1 MVLDK
6 LIIKKT
12 KYEALIDDSNTL
24 KNYYL
29 KYKLN
34 KINEKINYL
43 ESEAKEKFFSRTP
56 KLFIRSKEY
65 ALYKA
70 IKKRDSMVLK
80 GVDEYADHIDIY
92 DRYID
97 NLKNKSF
104 KEAKNSFSI
113 DKSKQRRKLILT
125 GNIIGTILL
134 ICMPIFVY
142 QFFNALYTIIDQI
155 ICAKISTDAQ
165 NAVSSISQIKNTISA
180 FGGGLA
186 AGGGVLISRYYG
198 KGNVVAARHASS
210 NLFFMSLLMSGILM
224 LILIPLAVPI
234 MELCQVAPASV
245 ELGKTYFRLQLFELA
260 FISINNV
267 FIGLE
272 KAKGNSKIALY
283 LNILVITLKLSF
295 TVFFIYGLKLKDIK
309 YVEIATIIGQ
319 AALTMI
325 GLFKLFSRS
334 NILCLSIKMMVPVG
348 IYVKPILILSIPI
361 FLGKFVM
368 SLGKVVVNGMCGRY
382 WNVATDGLI
391 VGTLGVSNN
400 MSGLVTSPTN
410 SFEEG
415 ESSIVS
421 QNVGAKNMKRALKVF
436 WRTLGLA
443 AVISILGY
451 VLMRFILL
459 NQITD
464 LFTSADEKSEAYKE
478 MVRKIFK
485 WDSLSILALGINA
498 AVLGLLYGFGQ
509 TGLSTILN
517 LSRIGSRI
525 IILFCLH
532 KFFPDLSP
540 TFCAGLSMGISNM
553 LILFLSALFLLI
565 FLLNVKKKGYK
576 GMRFSDPEPE
586 FVELSLKDSQE
597 DSGLEKPN
605 EKLETNKV

>member
-1 MVLDK
+1 MIRLVLDK

-65 ALYKA
+65 ALYKT

-80 GVDEYADHIDIY
+80 GVDEYAEHIDIY

-198 KGNVVAARHASS
+198 NGNVVAARHASS

-245 ELGKTYFRLQLFELA
+245 ELGKTYFRLQLIELA
-260 FISINNV
+260 FVSINNV

-272 KAKGNSKIALY
+272 KAKGNSKIAL
-283 LNILVITLKLSF
+283 
-295 TVFFIYGLKLKDIK
+295 
-309 YVEIATIIGQ
+309 
-319 AALTMI
+319 
-325 GLFKLFSRS
+325 
-334 NILCLSIKMMVPVG
+334 
-348 IYVKPILILSIPI
+348 
-361 FLGKFVM
+361 
-368 SLGKVVVNGMCGRY
+368 
-382 WNVATDGLI
+382 
-391 VGTLGVSNN
+391 
-400 MSGLVTSPTN
+400 
-410 SFEEG
+410 
-415 ESSIVS
+415 
-421 QNVGAKNMKRALKVF
+421 
-436 WRTLGLA
+436 
-443 AVISILGY
+443 
-451 VLMRFILL
+451 
-459 NQITD
+459 
-464 LFTSADEKSEAYKE
+464 
-478 MVRKIFK
+478 
-485 WDSLSILALGINA
+485 
-498 AVLGLLYGFGQ
+498 
-509 TGLSTILN
+509 
-517 LSRIGSRI
+517 
-525 IILFCLH
+525 
-532 KFFPDLSP
+532 
-540 TFCAGLSMGISNM
+540 
-553 LILFLSALFLLI
+553 
-565 FLLNVKKKGYK
+565 
-576 GMRFSDPEPE
+576 
-586 FVELSLKDSQE
+586 
-597 DSGLEKPN
+597 
-605 EKLETNKV
+605 

>member
-1 MVLDK
+1 M
-6 LIIKKT
+6 
-12 KYEALIDDSNTL
+12 
-24 KNYYL
+24 
-29 KYKLN
+29 
-34 KINEKINYL
+34 
-43 ESEAKEKFFSRTP
+43 
-56 KLFIRSKEY
+56 
-65 ALYKA
+65 
-70 IKKRDSMVLK
+70 
-80 GVDEYADHIDIY
+80 
-92 DRYID
+92 
-97 NLKNKSF
+97 
-104 KEAKNSFSI
+104 
-113 DKSKQRRKLILT
+113 
-125 GNIIGTILL
+125 
-134 ICMPIFVY
+134 
-142 QFFNALYTIIDQI
+142 
-155 ICAKISTDAQ
+155 
-165 NAVSSISQIKNTISA
+165 
-180 FGGGLA
+180 
-186 AGGGVLISRYYG
+186 
-198 KGNVVAARHASS
+198 NV
-210 NLFFMSLLMSGILM
+210 
-224 LILIPLAVPI
+224 
-234 MELCQVAPASV
+234 
-245 ELGKTYFRLQLFELA
+245 
-260 FISINNV
+260 
-267 FIGLE
+267 
-272 KAKGNSKIALY
+272 
-283 LNILVITLKLSF
+283 LVITLKLSF

-382 WNVATDGLI
+382 WNVATEGLI

-443 AVISILGY
+443 ALISILGY

-485 WDSLSILALGINA
+485 WDSLSIPALGINA
-498 AVLGLLYGFGQ
+498 AVVGLLYGFGQ

-565 FLLNVKKKGYK
+565 FLLKVKKKGYK

-586 FVELSLKDSQE
+586 FVELSIKDSQG
-597 DSGLEKPN
+597 DSGFDNPD